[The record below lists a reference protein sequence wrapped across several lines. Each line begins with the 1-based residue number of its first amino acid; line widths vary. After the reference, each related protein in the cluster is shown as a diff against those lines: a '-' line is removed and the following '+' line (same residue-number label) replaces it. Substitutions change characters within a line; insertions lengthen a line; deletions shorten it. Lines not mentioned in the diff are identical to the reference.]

1 MSISSLTVLFSRAER
16 PKAVGI
22 SGAGNFLAMPI
33 GPILGEWLL
42 TNFWWGWV
50 FLANVPVVVIGL
62 VAAAVLVPEFRAP
75 QRPA

>member
-1 MSISSLTVLFSRAER
+1 
-16 PKAVGI
+16 
-22 SGAGNFLAMPI
+22 MPI